1 MAKKTNLIQMKVSTS
16 EKERIFR
23 NAELK
28 GKSVSA
34 YLLEKG
40 LSNGMEEKIF
50 LELKKINE
58 RFDKMRKEVKN

>member
-40 LSNGMEEKIF
+40 LQNGTEERIF
-50 LELKKINE
+50 KALEDIQKLIKKE
-58 RFDKMRKEVKN
+58 AKN